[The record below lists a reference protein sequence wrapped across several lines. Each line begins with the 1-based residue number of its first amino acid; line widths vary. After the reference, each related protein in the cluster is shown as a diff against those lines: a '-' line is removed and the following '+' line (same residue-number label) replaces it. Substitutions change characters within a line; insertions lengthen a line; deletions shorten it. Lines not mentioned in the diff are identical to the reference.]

1 MSPRPIIEDFN
12 VIKGG
17 APGLCS
23 CLKGL
28 AINAFTFETVKEAF
42 HGCIIVTLSSTAHA
56 RHHALLLQ
64 KGLIVLTRVGAPT
77 IRVME

>member
-42 HGCIIVTLSSTAHA
+42 HGCIIVTISSTAHA
-56 RHHALLLQ
+56 RHHALLHTNPQ
-64 KGLIVLTRVGAPT
+64 PGVRIVALALCG
-77 IRVME
+77 